1 MNFKNKKPIKQ
12 TIENN
17 NPIVLPVV
25 NFSNPYFSKKIN
37 DQKKEDKKDIVI
49 NNIEKKSQIP
59 NDLKEKLQRRK
70 KQISTLVDSLID
82 IIVD

>member
-12 TIENN
+12 TIE
-17 NPIVLPVV
+17 I
-25 NFSNPYFSKKIN
+25 SNPYFSKKIN